1 MKTLIDIKIADA
13 LINGE
18 PDREISHLETE
29 EFDVS
34 PRTHFTYLL
43 KGKV

>member
-1 MKTLIDIKIADA
+1 MKTLIDIKIADE

-34 PRTHFTYLL
+34 PRTHFT
-43 KGKV
+43 